1 MRLRLRFAIT
11 DENCSYMFS
20 SYTYTM
26 KLYKAM
32 LLYKKLHA
40 TYKTDWQKKREVVAS
55 LHCATRLKWVLRG
68 NIFVGPEASFTPWV

>member
-1 MRLRLRFAIT
+1 
-11 DENCSYMFS
+11 
-20 SYTYTM
+20 
-26 KLYKAM
+26 M

-55 LHCATRLKWVLRG
+55 LRCATRLKWVLRG